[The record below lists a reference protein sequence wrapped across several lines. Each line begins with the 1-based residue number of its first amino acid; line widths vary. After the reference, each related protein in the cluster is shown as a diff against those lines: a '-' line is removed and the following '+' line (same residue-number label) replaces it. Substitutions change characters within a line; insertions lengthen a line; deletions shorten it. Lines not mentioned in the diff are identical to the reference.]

1 MKKLIF
7 AVLFGTVLVFGM
19 TTAALAKEGFYLGL
33 QIPYNM
39 VDGDFDNTTMPEV
52 DPGAGFGLIAGY
64 TFIPSLSME
73 IDWSGSSH
81 KSAGATIGLGEFS
94 LNGKYSFMT
103 NELQP
108 YLFAGVG
115 AFTLGDDSLTLGGT
129 GYNLGLGADYYVNP
143 NVSFGVGL
151 IRKFITYDD
160 IVKSDVPLTLVGDIN
175 GDTISIRFDLTYHF

>member
-1 MKKLIF
+1 MKRTISSVFFSAL
-7 AVLFGTVLVFGM
+7 LVFGM
-19 TTAALAKEGFYLGL
+19 TTAAFAKEGFYLGL
-33 QIPYNM
+33 QVPYNM

-64 TFIPSLSME
+64 TFIPSLSIE

-81 KSAGATIGLGEFS
+81 KSAGATIGLGEFT
-94 LNGKYSFMT
+94 LNGKFSFMT

-143 NVSFGVGL
+143 NISFGAGL

-160 IVKSDVPLTLVGDIN
+160 VVKPSGYTLSKDIK
-175 GDTISIRFDLTYHF
+175 GDTTSIRFDVSYHF